1 MQWVVRVHQRMEGGG
16 GGGGERGLTVRL
28 EVMLMKWHST
38 FKWLE
43 ADNQSDVAPEFRS
56 SQASTLSPA
65 INNTVPHLI
74 TVNRSRPC
82 CTGRRRKKIKS
93 AEERGGN

>member
-1 MQWVVRVHQRMEGGG
+1 MQWVVRVHQRMEG

-28 EVMLMKWHST
+28 EVMLMEWHST

-43 ADNQSDVAPEFRS
+43 ADNQNDVAPEFRS